1 MKRNADD
8 DPVKGDDS
16 SKDNKKVIFEPTST
30 FSEALFLS
38 PHIFC
43 RCTSNLWYSLCS
55 YFLQTKVDTGTE
67 DEDEMKSFDIGDSLP
82 SLTVKNE
89 EDKDV
94 DVASLASG
102 KGVVIFLVPKADTRQ
117 LFNI

>member
-1 MKRNADD
+1 
-8 DPVKGDDS
+8 
-16 SKDNKKVIFEPTST
+16 
-30 FSEALFLS
+30 
-38 PHIFC
+38 
-43 RCTSNLWYSLCS
+43 
-55 YFLQTKVDTGTE
+55 
-67 DEDEMKSFDIGDSLP
+67 MKSFDIGDSLP